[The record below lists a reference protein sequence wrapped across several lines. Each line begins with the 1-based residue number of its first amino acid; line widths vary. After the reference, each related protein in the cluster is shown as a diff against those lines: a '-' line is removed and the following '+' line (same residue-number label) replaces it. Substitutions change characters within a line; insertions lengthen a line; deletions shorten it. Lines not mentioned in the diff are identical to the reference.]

1 MNKKFFQTNYKWII
15 PAILIVVGGASY
27 FYYKNSMSNSST
39 SELPTLTR
47 TAERGTVK
55 STIAA
60 SGTIATANYLAVTTS
75 VNGIIKEVFV
85 KEGDTVTEDQQLME
99 VTLDNEGEASQ
110 TSSLASYTGA
120 QIQLQ
125 QARNQLVTLEA
136 TLRQKEAAFNTV
148 KKTTS
153 YQTDEEKL
161 AFDLAQAEYTAA
173 KNAYDLQSKNISQQ
187 QLSLSSSSINY
198 QAQSPIITAPAAG
211 TIANIVAVTGM
222 KVENSVSERSIQ
234 TIASIK
240 QEGTPLA
247 TVNITEVDINKIKV
261 GQKVNLTMS
270 SIDNESFTGTVVGID
285 RIGQSSSGVSN
296 YPVIIQFEN
305 DSPNVLPNMSVD
317 AEIIVEEKNDV
328 VSVPSSAITKD
339 REGKSFVM
347 TPNGRVEVET
357 GLAGD
362 DNTEIISGINEG
374 DRIVVTS
381 FSTSGFTNDEQTIQF
396 KGGTTI
402 IGAPSGGA
410 VRGTFQRRD

>member
-1 MNKKFFQTNYKWII
+1 
-15 PAILIVVGGASY
+15 
-27 FYYKNSMSNSST
+27 MSNSST

-85 KEGDTVTEDQQLME
+85 KEGDTVTEGQKLME

-110 TSSLASYTGA
+110 TSSLASYTGS

-125 QARNQLVTLEA
+125 EAKNQLVNLQNTLK
-136 TLRQKEAAFNTV
+136 QKEAKLDEV
-148 KKTTS
+148 KKRTS
-153 YQTDEEKL
+153 YQTDAEKL
-161 AFDLAQAEYTAA
+161 EYDTAYAEYVSA
-173 KNAYDLQSKNISQQ
+173 KQSYDLQAKNISQQ

-198 QAQSPIITAPAAG
+198 QSQSPIITAPASG
-211 TIANIVAVTGM
+211 TVANIVAVAGM
-222 KVENSVSERSIQ
+222 KVENSVSEKSIQ
-234 TIASIK
+234 TVASIK

-270 SIDNESFTGTVVGID
+270 SIKDETFTGTVVGID
-285 RIGQSSSGVSN
+285 RIGESSNGVSN

-317 AEIIVEEKNDV
+317 AEIIVEEKADV
-328 VSVPSSAITKD
+328 VSVPSSAVTKD
-339 REGKSFVM
+339 RDGKSYV
-347 TPNGRVEVET
+347 TTLNGKVEVQT
-357 GLAGD
+357 GLIGD
-362 DNTEIISGINEG
+362 DNTEIISGVNEG
-374 DRIVVTS
+374 DEVIVTA
-381 FSTSGFTNDEQTIQF
+381 FSTSGFTNTNTQNNVRI
-396 KGGTTI
+396 GTFGT
-402 IGAPSGGA
+402 GGA
-410 VRGTFQRRD
+410 VRVRQ